1 MLDRARY
8 DELRAQYGVAGVIE
22 GVDAALLA
30 RLADELLS
38 WGARIVGLKL
48 GDQGFYLRTAQ

>member
-30 RLADELLS
+30 RS
-38 WGARIVGLKL
+38 GR
-48 GDQGFYLRTAQ
+48 

>member
-1 MLDRARY
+1 M
-8 DELRAQYGVAGVIE
+8 IE

-30 RLADELLS
+30 RLSDELLS

-48 GDQGFYLRTAQ
+48 GDQGLYLRTAQ